1 MIYLG
6 GLGDTTAKLSPHLQ
20 SRAQV
25 ARELAGGS
33 IPVTILRAAIIIG
46 SGSASYEILRNLVRN
61 IPVFPVPRWA
71 RTRCQPISCHDVIQY
86 LVGVLEEDGTTGQSY
101 DIGGSDILT
110 YESMLRT
117 LADVLG
123 KKRFFIPVPISN
135 IGLYSY
141 ITSLLTPVPHPIT
154 RSLMESSS
162 HEVICQDDRI
172 RAAIPFE
179 TMSYKE
185 SIVRALS
192 REEQDNIYSRWSN
205 AYPPAHELAI
215 KLREI
220 NHPVRYVKC
229 YSIVTD
235 KTSAGLFNSFCKI
248 GGREGWF
255 NTNWMWRLRGSIDRV
270 FMGVGASR
278 GRRSQ
283 SSLTFNDVIDF
294 WRVEDIRKNKMLLLR
309 AEMKLPGKAWLEFSI
324 APRGN
329 NANCLSVT
337 PYFDTNSIAGI
348 AYWYFF
354 LPFHGIIF
362 ADLLK
367 QIDKRA

>member
-1 MIYLG
+1 ML
-6 GLGDTTAKLSPHLQ
+6 KN
-20 SRAQV
+20 
-25 ARELAGGS
+25 LA
-33 IPVTILRAAIIIG
+33 
-46 SGSASYEILRNLVRN
+46 E
-61 IPVFPVPRWA
+61 
-71 RTRCQPISCHDVIQY
+71 
-86 LVGVLEEDGTTGQSY
+86 
-101 DIGGSDILT
+101 
-110 YESMLRT
+110 
-117 LADVLG
+117 VLG
-123 KKRFFIPVPISN
+123 KKCFFMPSPVSN
-135 IGLYSY
+135 INLYSY
-141 ITSLLTPVPHPIT
+141 ITSLLTPVPQPIT
-154 RSLMESSS
+154 RCLMESGS
-162 HEVICQDDRI
+162 HEVICQNNRI
-172 RAAIPFE
+172 LADIPFQP
-179 TMSYKE
+179 MSYKE

-220 NHPVRYVKC
+220 DHPVRFVKC
-229 YSIVTD
+229 YSVVTN
-235 KTSAGLFNSFCKI
+235 KTSSGLFTSFCKI
-248 GGREGWF
+248 GGRKGWF
-255 NTNWMWRLRGSIDRV
+255 NTNWMWRLRGSIDRL

-294 WRVEDIRKNKMLLLR
+294 WRVEDIKKNKMLLLR

-329 NANCLSVT
+329 NSNCLSVT
-337 PYFDTNSIAGI
+337 AYFDTGSFAGV

-367 QIDKRA
+367 QIENRS